1 MSEAE
6 LPTLRLAMADARPV
20 LNVQD
25 LKVHFPIRGGVL
37 NRQIGTVYAVDG
49 ISLALQRGRT
59 LGLVGESGCG
69 KSTVGKAIVRLVE
82 PTAGAIWIDGTD
94 ITRLGRAA
102 MRPLRRRVQM
112 VFQDPYSSL
121 NPRMSIADLI
131 AEPLENFQRT
141 ASRAQTRE
149 RSIYLLSRV
158 GLRADAMGKYPH
170 QFSGGQRQRL
180 GIARAL
186 AADPGVIIA
195 DEPVSA
201 LDVSVQAQV
210 LNLLA
215 ELQQEF
221 GLAYLFISH
230 DLAVVKHI
238 SDDIAV
244 MYLGRMVETASRRR
258 LFASPLHPYTQALLA
273 AAPVARPGF
282 RQPTAV
288 IEGEV
293 PSPSRPPPGCRFH
306 TRCPQAIDVCRS
318 VEPTMQLVQAGHA
331 VACHRVSPHPQ
342 V

>member
-1 MSEAE
+1 M
-6 LPTLRLAMADARPV
+6 TAMADSPPV
-20 LNVQD
+20 LKVQE
-25 LKVHFPIRGGVL
+25 LKVHFPIHGGVL
-37 NRQIGTVYAVDG
+37 NRKIGTVYAVDG
-49 ISLALQRGRT
+49 VSLALQRGRT

-82 PTAGAIWIDGTD
+82 PTAGSIWIEGTD
-94 ITRLGRAA
+94 ITGLNRAA

-121 NPRMSIADLI
+121 NPRMSVADLI

-141 ASRAQTRE
+141 ANRAQTRE
-149 RSIYLLSRV
+149 RSAYLLSRV

-186 AADPGVIIA
+186 AAEPGVIVA

-258 LFASPLHPYTQALLA
+258 LFASPLHPYTRALLA

-282 RQPTAV
+282 RQPVAV

-318 VEPTMQLVQAGHA
+318 VEPAMQVVQAGHA
-331 VACHRVSPHPQ
+331 VACHLVSPHPQ

>member
-1 MSEAE
+1 MHKLEH
-6 LPTLRLAMADARPV
+6 PV
-20 LNVQD
+20 ATIATTTSAHVLQVQD
-25 LKVHFPIRGGVL
+25 LKVHFPIRGGLL
-37 NRQIGTVYAVDG
+37 NRQVGTVYAVDG
-49 ISLALQRGRT
+49 VSLSLQRGRT

-82 PTAGAIWIDGTD
+82 PTAGSVWIDGKD
-94 ITRLGRAA
+94 ITGLSRAP
-102 MRPLRRRVQM
+102 MRALRRRIQM

-121 NPRMSIADLI
+121 NPRMRIADLI
-131 AEPLENFQRT
+131 AEPLENFHLT
-141 ASRAQTRE
+141 TSREQTRE
-149 RSIYLLSRV
+149 KSVYLLSRV
-158 GLRADAMGKYPH
+158 GLRADAMDKYPH

-186 AADPGVIIA
+186 AAEPGVIVA

-215 ELQQEF
+215 ELQQEL

-244 MYLGRMVETASRRR
+244 MYLGRIVETTSRQR
-258 LFASPLHPYTQALLA
+258 LFTSPLHPYTQGLLV

-282 RQPTAV
+282 RKPTEML
-288 IEGEV
+288 EGEV

-306 TRCPQAIDVCRS
+306 TRCPLVMDACRS
-318 VEPTMQLVQAGHA
+318 VEPIMQTVRPGHS
-331 VACHRVSPHPQ
+331 VACHRVETQ